1 MHALGACGLGST
13 PSSPNEKRCWIV
25 PVQIWVPRKM
35 KMKKKNFCTLYLIRH
50 GETEW
55 NREKIIM
62 GHIDT
67 PLTETGL
74 RQASE
79 LAAFLEPVRFSA
91 VYSSDSPRA
100 VRTTAIA
107 AGIASSS
114 IRKMVE
120 LRERDFSRF
129 EGTSATLF
137 REQNKESLLTK
148 DALPEPERWHFKIA
162 DCVESDNSIAT
173 RITSVLRHISQSHF
187 GETVLV
193 GTHGGPIRFLLVKL
207 GFAPYGSLPSGT
219 FKNCGYVVLES
230 DGEIFTIKEVNGVE
244 RHESSNSK

>member
-1 MHALGACGLGST
+1 MGNRIAVVCILLVREDLYKAWYGVTVAYPAPLNGESYSGSMHALGACGLGST

-62 GHIDT
+62 GHIYT

-107 AGIASSS
+107 AGIASS
-114 IRKMVE
+114 
-120 LRERDFSRF
+120 
-129 EGTSATLF
+129 
-137 REQNKESLLTK
+137 
-148 DALPEPERWHFKIA
+148 
-162 DCVESDNSIAT
+162 SIAT